1 MTCRDYA
8 TDAGCNTLRDLL
20 KSLLNVHTL
29 EEGKI
34 TVKACAAQ
42 QTPTYMLGYIQKDKM
57 RTEYDV
63 SCSCCYDVDIDR
75 DVLCLFKACTDWY
88 VHFFVLTFFL
98 GMQIIHSGI
107 SEAVLLNAN
116 DAYQQIRTTYTENM
130 IIITKVNSYKLIWQF
145 KQRHLMP
152 LDPHPEPVLYWLT
165 GSNTV
170 KYWMMQTGEYMP
182 DPKFSMTSGLG
193 IPVQHCCAM
202 MYMISNPTKVSM
214 ENILDVFHYIQGRTW
229 AAALCGG

>member
-57 RTEYDV
+57 RTEYD
-63 SCSCCYDVDIDR
+63 
-75 DVLCLFKACTDWY
+75 
-88 VHFFVLTFFL
+88 
-98 GMQIIHSGI
+98 IIHSGI